1 MHLKKIIGDKW
12 QVYAGCESEEK
23 CQILDFLNEI
33 PSNMVKYK
41 DRLLNIFEQAS
52 ATGPRHFNNN
62 ISHQIDEKNSIWEF
76 IAGRLRVLWFYDN
89 GKLIVCSNI
98 FVKSTKKT
106 PKSEKMRA
114 ISFKKKY
121 LQQKKDGNIHFEADD

>member
-98 FVKSTKKT
+98 FVKSTKKNT
-106 PKSEKMRA
+106 QIRKNEGDQLQKEISPAEKRW
-114 ISFKKKY
+114 KY
-121 LQQKKDGNIHFEADD
+121 TL